1 MNLKFTQW
9 NRKSLRKCWKS
20 PGCDWETHQWTG
32 GCKNYNVLEYK
43 IVNLER
49 QISKAGQYGTS
60 NNVLISGISNKI
72 LDQDLE
78 EKVIQICNN
87 SDMAET
93 PMNIEGYQR
102 LRLGRKVTKAC
113 Q

>member
-1 MNLKFTQW
+1 MRIRWRLT
-9 NRKSLRKCWKS
+9 SEL
-20 PGCDWETHQWTG
+20 
-32 GCKNYNVLEYK
+32 VVVK
-43 IVNLER
+43 IIMFQNTR
-49 QISKAGQYGTS
+49 QISKAGQYGTW